1 MSVPAVIGRDGIHY
15 IRIVEMN
22 EEEQAGLKKSVDFL
36 TPLMR
41 HVERSLGIG

>member
-22 EEEQAGLKKSVDFL
+22 EEEQSPG
-36 TPLMR
+36 
-41 HVERSLGIG
+41 